1 MFGLP
6 ANLIEGVIVGRKFEQ
21 DIDKLNYIKSKLPNY
36 YIYNLDVKVIMGNK

>member
-21 DIDKLNYIKSKLPNY
+21 DIDKLNYIKSKLQ
-36 YIYNLDVKVIMGNK
+36 IIIFTI